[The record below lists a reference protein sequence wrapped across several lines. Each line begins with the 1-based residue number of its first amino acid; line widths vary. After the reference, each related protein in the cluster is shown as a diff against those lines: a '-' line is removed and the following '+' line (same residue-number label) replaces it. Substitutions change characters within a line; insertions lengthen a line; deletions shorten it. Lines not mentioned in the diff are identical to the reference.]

1 MAAVPETNAGL
12 GSALNDTSRQ
22 LGAALGVGVL
32 GSLTY
37 AAYAARI
44 GGTFARLGPDATA
57 VAKRSV
63 AAALQLADRGAAG
76 AGEGLRR
83 TAMVAFTDGF
93 SLAML
98 VAAGLMTLGAIL
110 VWRLLPAR
118 DVQHPLAGPH
128 NPDRGP
134 AGDDRPAEIADV
146 GRHDRGIRR

>member
-1 MAAVPETNAGL
+1 MPPTPAQPPSSWWLTN
-12 GSALNDTSRQ
+12 T
-22 LGAALGVGVL
+22 
-32 GSLTY
+32 
-37 AAYAARI
+37 AYAARI
-44 GGTFARLGPDATA
+44 GGAFARLGPDATA
-57 VAKRSV
+57 LAKRSV

-83 TAMVAFTDGF
+83 TVTVAFTDGF

-98 VAAGLMTLGAIL
+98 VAAGLMALGAIL

-134 AGDDRPAEIADV
+134 AGDDRPAEVADS
-146 GRHDRGIRR
+146 GRHARGARR